1 MISVLI
7 LTRNEE
13 KDLPGCLESVS
24 WSDDIHVFDSFSD
37 DRTVEIARARGANVV
52 QRAFDGYASQR
63 NAALRSL
70 PYRNEWLFML
80 DADERPTPALVE
92 EMRDAVA
99 HPRPGVNAYRL
110 PIHYY
115 LNGSRL
121 KHSQMTPLYLR
132 LVRPAMVRYEREV
145 NEVLKVE
152 GETGELRHPMNHYP
166 FSKGIAWWLERHN
179 AYSTMEAEVVAS
191 GGFLENASLKTAL
204 FGKTFHLRRAAQ
216 KALFYR
222 MPARP
227 LVKWLYLM
235 LVRRAILDG
244 KAGVQYVNLQ
254 TIYEYMIVLK
264 TRELLREKAVRAHT
278 SEVAQ

>member
-24 WSDDIHVFDSFSD
+24 WSDDVHVFDSFSN
-37 DRTVEIARARGANVV
+37 DRTVEIARAHGAKVV

-70 PYRNEWLFML
+70 PFRYEWLFML
-80 DADERPTPALVE
+80 DADERPTPALVD
-92 EMRDAVA
+92 EMRAAVA
-99 HPRPGVNAYRL
+99 HPSPGVNAYRL

-152 GETGELRHPMNHYP
+152 GETGELRHPINHYP
-166 FSKGIAWWLERHN
+166 FSKGIAWWIERHN

-191 GGFLENASLKTAL
+191 GGFLENASVRTAL

-222 MPARP
+222 MPGRP

-244 KAGVQYVNLQ
+244 KAGIQYVNLQ

-264 TRELLREKAVRAHT
+264 TREMLREKTIRAHAG
-278 SEVAQ
+278 EVAQ